1 MTLRQST
8 FRAALAGAIL
18 ALAVQALAASDV
30 QLARKIEGRLAKAGF
45 DQRGDIKVDVES
57 GVGRLTGI
65 VLRWADVRDADRLAR
80 KEVKSV
86 VNLLRV
92 VPENP
97 RSDKD
102 VRADVEKA
110 VLRWERYGPFDAVG
124 IEVRDGVVSLG
135 GFVENP
141 WKRGQI
147 EERLTRVDAI
157 KDVINNLRVQGFS
170 AGDVALRG
178 EVFTKIYADPLFQ
191 RYANLVD
198 PPVRVYVDRGR
209 VTLVGLVGSRVEQI
223 SVGHIARA
231 TLAFSVTN
239 LVEVESEVRQR
250 EERRKTPVES
260 SFFLGGAASHPPD
273 PPFAPRE

>member
-1 MTLRQST
+1 M
-8 FRAALAGAIL
+8 RARGRASRAPLLGL
-18 ALAVQALAASDV
+18 LVALAVPAFAASDA
-30 QLARKIEGRLAKAGF
+30 QLARRIEGRLVKAGF
-45 DQRGDIKVDVES
+45 DQRGDVKVDVES
-57 GVGRLTGI
+57 GVARLTGI
-65 VLRWADVRDADRLAR
+65 VLRWADVREADRLAR

-92 VPENP
+92 VPETP

-102 VRADVEKA
+102 IRADVEKA

-135 GFVENP
+135 GWVEDP

-147 EERLTRVDAI
+147 EERLTRVDGI
-157 KDVINNLRVQGFS
+157 RDVINNLRVQGFS
-170 AGDVALRG
+170 QGDVALRQ
-178 EVFTKIYADPLFQ
+178 EVFTKIYADPLFE

-198 PPVRVYVDRGR
+198 PPVRVYVNRGR
-209 VTLVGLVGSRVEQI
+209 VTLVGLVGSRVEQA
-223 SVGHIARA
+223 SVGHIARS

-239 LVEVESEVRQR
+239 LVEVESEVKQR

-260 SFFLGGAASHPPD
+260 
-273 PPFAPRE
+273 

>member
-1 MTLRQST
+1 MTPRLCAS
-8 FRAALAGAIL
+8 RAALLGAVL
-18 ALAVQALAASDV
+18 ALAVDALAASDA
-30 QLARKIEGRLAKAGF
+30 QLARRIEGRLLKAGF

-57 GVGRLTGI
+57 GVARLNGI
-65 VLRWADVRDADRLAR
+65 VLRWVDVREADKLAR

-92 VPENP
+92 VPEQP

-102 VRADVEKA
+102 IRADVEKA

-124 IEVRDGVVSLG
+124 IEVRDGVVTLG
-135 GFVENP
+135 GFVEDP

-157 KDVINNLRVQGFS
+157 RDVINNLRVQGFS
-170 AGDVALRG
+170 QNDVSLRA
-178 EVFTKIYADPLFQ
+178 EVFTKIYADPMFE
-191 RYANLVD
+191 RFANRLD

-209 VTLVGLVGSRVEQI
+209 VTLVGVVGSRVEQI
-223 SVGHIARA
+223 TVGHIARA

-239 LVEVESEVRQR
+239 LVEVESDIRQR
-250 EERRKTPVES
+250 EERPKNPVES
-260 SFFLGGAASHPPD
+260 
-273 PPFAPRE
+273 

>member
-1 MTLRQST
+1 MTLRRRAT
-8 FRAALAGAIL
+8 PAALAGAIL
-18 ALAVQALAASDV
+18 ALAVQALAATDA
-30 QLARKIEGRLAKAGF
+30 QLARKIEGRLMKAGF

-65 VLRWADVRDADRLAR
+65 VLHWVDVRDADRLAR
-80 KEVKSV
+80 KDVKSV

-102 VRADVEKA
+102 IRADVEKA

-135 GFVENP
+135 GFVEDP
-141 WKRGQI
+141 WKRGQV

-170 AGDVALRG
+170 SGDTALRT
-178 EVFTKIYADPLFQ
+178 EVFTKIYADPLFERFAGQ
-191 RYANLVD
+191 LD

-209 VTLVGLVGSRVEQI
+209 VTLVGMVGSRVEQV

-239 LVEVESEVRQR
+239 LVEVESDVKQR

-260 SFFLGGAASHPPD
+260 
-273 PPFAPRE
+273 

>member
-1 MTLRQST
+1 M
-8 FRAALAGAIL
+8 RARGRASRAPLLGL
-18 ALAVQALAASDV
+18 LVALAVPAFAASDA
-30 QLARKIEGRLAKAGF
+30 QLARRIEGRLVKAGF

-57 GVGRLTGI
+57 GVARLTGI
-65 VLRWADVRDADRLAR
+65 VLRWADVREADKLAR

-92 VPENP
+92 VPETP

-102 VRADVEKA
+102 IRADVEKA

-135 GFVENP
+135 GWVEDP

-147 EERLTRVDAI
+147 EERLTRVDGI
-157 KDVINNLRVQGFS
+157 RDVINNLRMQGFS
-170 AGDVALRG
+170 ANDVSLRR
-178 EVFTKIYADPLFQ
+178 EVFAKIYGDPLFE
-191 RYANLVD
+191 RYANLLD
-198 PPVRVYVDRGR
+198 PPVRVYVNRGR
-209 VTLVGLVGSRVEQI
+209 VTLVGLVGSRVEQAT
-223 SVGHIARA
+223 VGHLARG

-239 LVEVESEVRQR
+239 LVEVESEVRER

-260 SFFLGGAASHPPD
+260 
-273 PPFAPRE
+273 

>member
-1 MTLRQST
+1 MMAHRRAGQ
-8 FRAALAGAIL
+8 AALVGLLATL
-18 ALAVQALAASDV
+18 ALPAFAASDA
-30 QLARKIEGRLAKAGF
+30 QLARRIEVRLHKAGF
-45 DQRGDIKVDVES
+45 DMRGDIEVDVES
-57 GVGRLTGI
+57 GIARLRGI
-65 VLRWADVRDADRLAR
+65 VLRWVDVREADKLAR

-102 VRADVEKA
+102 VRTDVERA

-135 GFVENP
+135 GFVEDP
-141 WKRGQI
+141 WKRSQI

-157 KDVINNLRVQGFS
+157 RDVINNLRVQGFS
-170 AGDVALRG
+170 QGDVALRQ
-178 EVFTKIYADPLFQ
+178 EVFTKIYSDPLFE
-191 RYANLVD
+191 RFANRLD

-209 VTLVGLVGSRVEQI
+209 VTLVGMVGTRLEQQF
-223 SVGHIARA
+223 VGHIARG

-239 LVEVESEVRQR
+239 LVEIESEVKEQK
-250 EERRKTPVES
+250 ERARTPVE
-260 SFFLGGAASHPPD
+260 G
-273 PPFAPRE
+273 

>member
-1 MTLRQST
+1 MPVRRRAGQ
-8 FRAALAGAIL
+8 AALIGWIL
-18 ALAVQALAASDV
+18 ALAVEALAASDA
-30 QLARKIEGRLAKAGF
+30 QLARRIEGRLVKAGF

-57 GVGRLTGI
+57 GVARLNGI
-65 VLRWADVRDADRLAR
+65 VLRWADVREADKLAR

-92 VPENP
+92 VPEQP

-102 VRADVEKA
+102 IRADVEKA

-135 GFVENP
+135 GFVEDP

-157 KDVINNLRVQGFS
+157 RDVINNLRVQGFS
-170 AGDVALRG
+170 PNDVSLRR
-178 EVFTKIYADPLFQ
+178 EVFTKIYADPLFE
-191 RYANLVD
+191 RFANLTD

-209 VTLVGLVGSRVEQI
+209 VTLVGLVGSRVEQAT
-223 SVGHIARA
+223 VGFIARA

-239 LVEVESEVRQR
+239 LVEVEREVRER
-250 EERRKTPVES
+250 EERRKPPVES
-260 SFFLGGAASHPPD
+260 
-273 PPFAPRE
+273 